1 MPAGLASLPRQL
13 NTFSQV
19 RRDLLAKV
27 TEKSG
32 LSKWRARDEQDLG
45 MMWLEMWAYVADIL
59 GFYDERLANETY
71 LRTAVRRPSLRR
83 VVDLLGYAPA
93 SGVGGSVMLAAI
105 AEGTDQVVIPPR
117 NQVPTSRRASLYIL
131 TI

>member
-1 MPAGLASLPRQL
+1 MSECPCDKPRQPGLHSMPAGLASLPRQL

-45 MMWLEMWAYVADIL
+45 MMWLEM
-59 GFYDERLANETY
+59 
-71 LRTAVRRPSLRR
+71 
-83 VVDLLGYAPA
+83 
-93 SGVGGSVMLAAI
+93 
-105 AEGTDQVVIPPR
+105 
-117 NQVPTSRRASLYIL
+117 
-131 TI
+131 